1 MISKSRD
8 QVKSCDLSN
17 HMTYF
22 FSLSFDLLVTWSDW
36 SHDFIE
42 SCDLSGHMASMSHVL
57 FSHMLNS
64 LLCFQTPTFGLL
76 TNLQNMPHYIPL
88 LLGSPIYCN
97 TPAVSSRKVLY
108 YINSISW
115 KSPLIHAGT
124 TSNVTIIV
132 QGLVKPQK
140 EFWPFILRRIGHS
153 IWWWPR
159 IWED

>member
-17 HMTYF
+17 HVTYF
-22 FSLSFDLLVTWSDW
+22 FSLSFDFLVTWSFQ

-115 KSPLIHAGT
+115 MAAPRLEKLPA
-124 TSNVTIIV
+124 
-132 QGLVKPQK
+132 
-140 EFWPFILRRIGHS
+140 LRLHLGEKLTGKGHVHLHS
-153 IWWWPR
+153 R
-159 IWED
+159 EK